1 MLSGVPETRRYN
13 GVHEGGIRM
22 KQSERWQTTLGELI
36 AALTDEVSELVA
48 DEKNTYAVV
57 AFILADLFKD
67 AKPPA
72 LQCD

>member
-1 MLSGVPETRRYN
+1 
-13 GVHEGGIRM
+13 M

-36 AALTDEVSELVA
+36 AALTDEVSELVV

-72 LQCD
+72 LQCDSLPQAFGVIT